1 MKDRRLTEEE
11 IGSIILAK
19 EALSKLGC
27 GSMINVS
34 SICKAVG
41 ISRKSAYSYY
51 RSLEE
56 KKKTEEIKNREK
68 DDNAKEQMF
77 LRERIKKLEV
87 ENKILKVLK
96 KGIEDLKKKGYLDK

>member
-1 MKDRRLTEEE
+1 MKDRRLSEEE

-41 ISRKSAYSYY
+41 ISRKAAYSYCK
-51 RSLEE
+51 RIGEE
-56 KKKTEEIKNREK
+56 RRVEEIRNKDQ
-68 DDNAKEQMF
+68 DDNEKESLL

-87 ENKILKVLK
+87 ENKVLKILKR
-96 KGIEDLKKKGYLDK
+96 GIEDLKKKGYLDK